1 MSDAEKLAH
10 AIADYDFEHGDLL
23 CLKFG
28 GDGDNGEAL
37 IEALAHVL
45 ANQESP
51 PCSPASCEVWK
62 ERQRFH
68 RAIRELM
75 YECNA
80 ELPRVYTFEDTLRDL
95 KELLAP
101 KESSLKG
108 FDERLV
114 RELIEHVRDT
124 RMYYRPGD
132 DEATT
137 IHLDEL
143 AGLTKAVEASY
154 REETDENAA
163 SDGGCEQWAGEI
175 KRQAYKLAREYA
187 DALYPQGH
195 NKHHQMYLAFRAGAD
210 SMIRVAEAALKAESP
225 LSSSA
230 DGESLKE
237 KFTFSLSFGTSAVH
251 TRGTPLNVVING
263 QELTQ
268 AEAIEAFM
276 KLWAKPNQD
285 AVSVTLTTSDES
297 GKPAK
302 PLVSPTSG
310 YCLDADGKM
319 MRISDINKEGGKDD

>member
-10 AIADYDFEHGDLL
+10 AIAAYDFEHGDLL

-45 ANQESP
+45 ANQEP
-51 PCSPASCEVWK
+51 PPVAATGDEKDSALFNTLYLLRMFAFDKDLPEHA
-62 ERQRFH
+62 QTT
-68 RAIRELM
+68 AREM
-75 YECNA
+75 YERFA
-80 ELPRVYTFEDTLRDL
+80 HLMRG
-95 KELLAP
+95 P
-101 KESSLKG
+101 KE
-108 FDERLV
+108 
-114 RELIEHVRDT
+114 
-124 RMYYRPGD
+124 P
-132 DEATT
+132 
-137 IHLDEL
+137 
-143 AGLTKAVEASY
+143 
-154 REETDENAA
+154 
-163 SDGGCEQWAGEI
+163 
-175 KRQAYKLAREYA
+175 
-187 DALYPQGH
+187 PQ
-195 NKHHQMYLAFRAGAD
+195 R
-210 SMIRVAEAALKAESP
+210 
-225 LSSSA
+225 SSA